1 MFTSRSIVDKTWRT
15 AAMADI
21 FTKSKLSFK
30 AIGVLAAI
38 DTDGKLHVCIVK
50 DGSIGL
56 EEMIKMSDQLK
67 TTFKRRKINIFLDN
81 LRLHYMREFT
91 DLAESRKQHLIYNAI
106 VSSQYNPIERL
117 WALAKRAFGR
127 DIIASCDMDS

>member
-1 MFTSRSIVDKTWRT
+1 VIFVDECMFTSRSIVDKTWRT

-30 AIGVLAAI
+30 AIGV
-38 DTDGKLHVCIVK
+38 
-50 DGSIGL
+50 SIGL